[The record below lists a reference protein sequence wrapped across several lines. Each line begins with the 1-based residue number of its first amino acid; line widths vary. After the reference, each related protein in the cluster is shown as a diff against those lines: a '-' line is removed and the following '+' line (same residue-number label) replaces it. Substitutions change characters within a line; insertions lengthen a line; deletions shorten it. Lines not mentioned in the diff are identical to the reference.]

1 MKERISQKIDEYI
14 EHLLS
19 KSEITAEDFQVL
31 MIMKNQLSIEEQKKE
46 QDILAAE
53 KNEQFK
59 NYMGMMLDQMK

>member
-1 MKERISQKIDEYI
+1 MKERISQKINEYI

-19 KSEITAEDFQVL
+19 KPEITAEDFQVL

-59 NYMGMMLDQMK
+59 NYMGMMLNQMK

>member
-1 MKERISQKIDEYI
+1 MKERISKKIDEYI
-14 EHLLS
+14 ERLLS

-31 MIMKNQLSIEEQKKE
+31 MIMKNQLSIEKQKKE